1 MKTSYFAALWL
12 LLAMSAGCG
21 GPTSSVNS
29 AEAANALVK
38 PGMTIAEVKAVLG
51 NRTFMDERVTRPKGR
66 DLWILVYEYPDGG
79 LRIGFE
85 NGIVHHSR
93 ITPPA
98 PTVGELRD
106 LAESQ
111 GR

>member
-1 MKTSYFAALWL
+1 MV
-12 LLAMSAGCG
+12 GCSNPG
-21 GPTSSVNS
+21 SSVKS
-29 AEAANALVK
+29 VQDASSLVK

-51 NRTFMDERVTRPKGR
+51 NRTLMDERVTRPPGR

-85 NGIVHHSR
+85 DGVLHHTR
-93 ITPPA
+93 ITPTA
-98 PTVGELRD
+98 PSIGELRD